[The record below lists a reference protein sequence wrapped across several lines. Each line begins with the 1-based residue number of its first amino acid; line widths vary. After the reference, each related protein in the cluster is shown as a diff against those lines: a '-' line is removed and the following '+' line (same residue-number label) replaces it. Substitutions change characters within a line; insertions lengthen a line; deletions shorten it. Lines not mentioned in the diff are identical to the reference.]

1 MTSPLALEVGK
12 NGRNCKMPKCP
23 RCGSTAQV
31 KVTGTNF
38 VEDGWEITLYHHYE
52 CGCGCRFYGTSVFHC
67 QEQYEI
73 IEED

>member
-1 MTSPLALEVGK
+1 MV
-12 NGRNCKMPKCP
+12 RCP

-38 VEDGWEITLYHHYE
+38 VEDGWEITLYRHYE

-67 QEQYEI
+67 QE
-73 IEED
+73 

>member
-1 MTSPLALEVGK
+1 
-12 NGRNCKMPKCP
+12 MPKCP

-38 VEDGWEITLYHHYE
+38 VEDGWEITLYRHYK

-67 QEQYEI
+67 QDQYEF
-73 IEED
+73 IEEEERL

>member
-1 MTSPLALEVGK
+1 
-12 NGRNCKMPKCP
+12 MPKCP

-38 VEDGWEITLYHHYE
+38 VEDGWEITLYRHYE
-52 CGCGCRFYGTSVFHC
+52 CGCGCHFHGTAGYIS
-67 QEQYEI
+67 EGYEI

>member
-1 MTSPLALEVGK
+1 MV
-12 NGRNCKMPKCP
+12 RCP
-23 RCGSTAQV
+23 HCGSTAQV

-38 VEDGWEITLYHHYE
+38 VEDGWEITLYRGYE
-52 CGCGCRFYGTSVFHC
+52 CECGCRFHGTSVFYC